1 MASPDISSLKRDA
14 APPEPHVVPVRTYV
28 IVFAALLSLAGLT
41 TAVAFVNLGRFNTP
55 IALAIAFVKMMLV
68 LLVFMHLLYSTKLV
82 RVVLFAGFFWLALLV
97 GLVLI
102 DYHSRSWIPDP
113 APWSS
118 SAPPTHP

>member
-1 MASPDISSLKRDA
+1 MAA
-14 APPEPHVVPVRTYV
+14 PHVVPVKTYV
-28 IVFAALLSLAGLT
+28 MVFIALLLLAGLT
-41 TAVAFVNLGRFNTP
+41 TAVAFVDLGPFNTP
-55 IALAIAFVKMMLV
+55 IAMTIAFVKMILV

-82 RVVLFAGFFWLALLV
+82 RVVIIAGFFWLALLI
-97 GLVLI
+97 GLTLT